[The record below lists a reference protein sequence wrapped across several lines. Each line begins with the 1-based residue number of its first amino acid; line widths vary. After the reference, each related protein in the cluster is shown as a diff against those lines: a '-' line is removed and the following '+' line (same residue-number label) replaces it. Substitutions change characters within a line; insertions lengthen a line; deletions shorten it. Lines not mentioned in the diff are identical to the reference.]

1 MERNCRYVPLSK
13 QPLALVLAQV
23 RFSRVRQMD
32 HYIPQIQEEFRRSS
46 FPIERS
52 GKVQQVTFGLQG
64 PPVQTA
70 EQDRWEYRT
79 KDERWSVLVLEDSLV
94 LQTTDYG
101 RFEDFA
107 EHFRRALSIVL
118 ETTEHDRLGVV
129 ERIGL
134 RYVDVIQPQSGEDF
148 RQYVRPGLHG
158 LRDEVFQAGTH
169 RTHIE
174 STGQTTV
181 GDVAGTLVVRVAQN
195 DVGMSLPPDL
205 FEAAPRHEPR
215 AAQGELLTL
224 VDMDHFI
231 VGTFDP
237 TAQRII
243 EKAYIMHDHIIET
256 FHEHVV
262 SEHAIEAWQ

>member
-23 RFSRVRQMD
+23 RFSPVRQMD
-32 HYIPQIQEEFRRSS
+32 RYIPQIQEAFRRSD

-52 GKVQQVTFGLQG
+52 GKVRQVTFGLQG
-64 PPVQTA
+64 APVQMA

-79 KDERWSVLVLEDSLV
+79 RDERWSVLVFEDSLV
-94 LQTTDYG
+94 LQTTNYG
-101 RFEDFA
+101 RFEEFA
-107 EHFRRALSIVL
+107 ERLHSALSTVL
-118 ETTEHDRLGVV
+118 AETEHDRLGIV
-129 ERIGL
+129 ERVGL
-134 RYVDVIQPQSGEDF
+134 RYVDVIQPQQNEDY
-148 RQYVRPGLHG
+148 RAYLRSGLHG
-158 LRDEVFQAGTH
+158 VADQVFQAGTH

-181 GDVAGTLVVRVAQN
+181 DDLEGTLVVRIAQN
-195 DVGMSLPPDL
+195 DLGLSLPPDL
-205 FEAAPRHEPR
+205 LEAAPKHEPR
-215 AAQGELLTL
+215 AARGELLTL

-237 TAQRII
+237 AAHQII

-262 SEHAIEAWQ
+262 SEHAIEAWK